1 MAKQKTL
8 DLHVY
13 RSKDIFELYPLLEC
27 NDAYI
32 FDVLIRWSIY
42 TVRAYRGSPGK
53 ECVIHIN
60 APDEYTAY
68 IFLLD
73 MGYYDIQ
80 IV

>member
-8 DLHVY
+8 DLHLY

-27 NDAYI
+27 NDTYI
-32 FDVLIRWSIY
+32 FDVLIYWSVY
-42 TVRAYRGSPGK
+42 TVRAYRGSPGIK
-53 ECVIHIN
+53 YVIHIN